1 MKRITFCGVY
11 TLKTAR
17 KLDQCHF
24 TVTLYSGK
32 LFEPRIDSCLTSLV
46 REILKSSDVSFV
58 TVTGVSTR

>member
-32 LFEPRIDSCLTSLV
+32 LFEPRIDSLTSLV

-58 TVTGVSTR
+58 TVTGVSTS